1 MNFLIANKLWLIV
14 IGALAGVMLGLGVE
28 IWKLRSDVKE
38 AKAETQDAKDK
49 LAKEQTKLALKEAS
63 LQISVANLNEC
74 NAKIDLQNAKF
85 KELEVKKPD
94 VKKTQ
99 EKARSKFESIKP
111 LATQNCEEKLER
123 CERIFDELAR

>member
-14 IGALAGVMLGLGVE
+14 ISGLIGILLGLGVE
-28 IWKLRSDVKE
+28 IWKLRSDIGE
-38 AKAETQDAKDK
+38 AKAELESAQKE
-49 LAKEQTKLALKEAS
+49 LAIKEAN
-63 LQISVANLNEC
+63 LQISAANLSEC
-74 NAKIDLQNAKF
+74 NSKIQLQNAKF
-85 KELEVKKPD
+85 KELETKKPD

-99 EKARSKFESIKP
+99 TKAKSKFESIKP

>member
-1 MNFLIANKLWLIV
+1 MNFLISNKFWLII
-14 IGALAGVMLGLGVE
+14 IGGLLGVMLGLGAE

-38 AKAETQDAKDK
+38 AKDETQDTKDE
-49 LAKEQTKLALKEAS
+49 LEKEKTKLALKEAA
-63 LQISVANLNEC
+63 LQISAANLSEC
-74 NAKIDLQNAKF
+74 NLRIDLQNAKF

>member
-1 MNFLIANKLWLIV
+1 MWFLNVKFLASIGVAMLIALG
-14 IGALAGVMLGLGVE
+14 GAGLE
-28 IWKLRSDVKE
+28 IWRLKSDVKE
-38 AKAETQDAKDK
+38 AKAG
-49 LAKEQTKLALKEAS
+49 LAQAQKELAIKEAN
-63 LQISVANLNEC
+63 LQISAANLSEC

-111 LATQNCEEKLER
+111 LATQSCEEKLER

>member
-1 MNFLIANKLWLIV
+1 MNFLIANKLWLVV

-28 IWKLRSDVKE
+28 IWKLKGDVKD
-38 AKAETQDAKDK
+38 AKAGLMEAQKE
-49 LAKEQTKLALKEAS
+49 LAIKESS
-63 LQISVANLNEC
+63 LQISAANLNEKKK
-74 NAKIDLQNAKF
+74 KIDLQNAKF

-99 EKARSKFESIKP
+99 ERVKRKFESIKP
-111 LATQNCEEKLER
+111 LAAQNCEERLER

>member
-1 MNFLIANKLWLIV
+1 MNFLIANKLWLVV
-14 IGALAGVMLGLGVE
+14 IGALAGAE
-28 IWKLRSDVKE
+28 IWKLRGDIKDAKAGLAEAQKELAIKE
-38 AKAETQDAKDK
+38 AN
-49 LAKEQTKLALKEAS
+49 
-63 LQISVANLNEC
+63 LQISAANLSEC

-111 LATQNCEEKLER
+111 LTTQNCEEKLER

>member
-14 IGALAGVMLGLGVE
+14 IGALAGVMLGLGIE
-28 IWKLRSDVKE
+28 IWKLRDDIKDAKAGLETAQKELAIKE
-38 AKAETQDAKDK
+38 AN
-49 LAKEQTKLALKEAS
+49 
-63 LQISVANLNEC
+63 LQISAANLSEC

-85 KELEVKKPD
+85 KELETKKPD

-111 LATQNCEEKLER
+111 LTTQNCEEKLER

>member
-14 IGALAGVMLGLGVE
+14 IGGLAGVMLGLGVE
-28 IWKLRSDVKE
+28 IWKLKSDVE
-38 AKAETQDAKDK
+38 DAKAGLMEAQKE
-49 LAKEQTKLALKEAS
+49 LAIKEAS
-63 LQISVANLNEC
+63 LQISAANLSEC
-74 NAKIDLQNAKF
+74 NLRIDLQNAKF

-99 EKARSKFESIKP
+99 EKAKRKFESIKP
-111 LATQNCEEKLER
+111 LATQNCEEKLEL